1 MSIYI
6 DNTNIAEQLDASR
19 NLYIDN
25 LYVRN
30 NNKGNIEALNTL
42 YNNEL
47 VLNSFGNC
55 YTLTEDNYDSST
67 QSFIMNVDNFFNN
80 SIDVSKDDY
89 VYGYVHMYYNYNDTS
104 TKNSGVRSCYYSNYI
119 KGTFTDTSLSKVR
132 VPKQMITEI
141 ILEIITMKVIKM

>member
-6 DNTNIAEQLDASR
+6 DNTHISEQLDASR

-30 NNKGNIEALNTL
+30 NNTGNIEALNTL

-67 QSFIMNVDNFFNN
+67 
-80 SIDVSKDDY
+80 
-89 VYGYVHMYYNYNDTS
+89 
-104 TKNSGVRSCYYSNYI
+104 
-119 KGTFTDTSLSKVR
+119 
-132 VPKQMITEI
+132 
-141 ILEIITMKVIKM
+141 

>member
-47 VLNSFGNC
+47 VLNS
-55 YTLTEDNYDSST
+55 
-67 QSFIMNVDNFFNN
+67 
-80 SIDVSKDDY
+80 
-89 VYGYVHMYYNYNDTS
+89 
-104 TKNSGVRSCYYSNYI
+104 
-119 KGTFTDTSLSKVR
+119 
-132 VPKQMITEI
+132 
-141 ILEIITMKVIKM
+141 LEIVIH

>member
-6 DNTNIAEQLDASR
+6 DNTNISESLDASR

-67 QSFIMNVDNFFNN
+67 
-80 SIDVSKDDY
+80 
-89 VYGYVHMYYNYNDTS
+89 
-104 TKNSGVRSCYYSNYI
+104 
-119 KGTFTDTSLSKVR
+119 
-132 VPKQMITEI
+132 
-141 ILEIITMKVIKM
+141 

>member
-6 DNTNIAEQLDASR
+6 DNTNISEPLDTSR

-67 QSFIMNVDNFFNN
+67 
-80 SIDVSKDDY
+80 
-89 VYGYVHMYYNYNDTS
+89 
-104 TKNSGVRSCYYSNYI
+104 
-119 KGTFTDTSLSKVR
+119 
-132 VPKQMITEI
+132 
-141 ILEIITMKVIKM
+141 

>member
-6 DNTNIAEQLDASR
+6 DNTNISESLDVSR

-67 QSFIMNVDNFFNN
+67 
-80 SIDVSKDDY
+80 
-89 VYGYVHMYYNYNDTS
+89 
-104 TKNSGVRSCYYSNYI
+104 
-119 KGTFTDTSLSKVR
+119 
-132 VPKQMITEI
+132 
-141 ILEIITMKVIKM
+141 

>member
-6 DNTNIAEQLDASR
+6 DNTNISEQLDASN

-67 QSFIMNVDNFFNN
+67 
-80 SIDVSKDDY
+80 
-89 VYGYVHMYYNYNDTS
+89 
-104 TKNSGVRSCYYSNYI
+104 
-119 KGTFTDTSLSKVR
+119 
-132 VPKQMITEI
+132 
-141 ILEIITMKVIKM
+141 

>member
-6 DNTNIAEQLDASR
+6 DNTNISELLDVSR

-67 QSFIMNVDNFFNN
+67 
-80 SIDVSKDDY
+80 
-89 VYGYVHMYYNYNDTS
+89 
-104 TKNSGVRSCYYSNYI
+104 
-119 KGTFTDTSLSKVR
+119 
-132 VPKQMITEI
+132 
-141 ILEIITMKVIKM
+141 

>member
-6 DNTNIAEQLDASR
+6 DNTNISESLDTSR

-55 YTLTEDNYDSST
+55 YTFTEDNYDSST
-67 QSFIMNVDNFFNN
+67 
-80 SIDVSKDDY
+80 
-89 VYGYVHMYYNYNDTS
+89 
-104 TKNSGVRSCYYSNYI
+104 
-119 KGTFTDTSLSKVR
+119 
-132 VPKQMITEI
+132 
-141 ILEIITMKVIKM
+141 

>member
-6 DNTNIAEQLDASR
+6 DNTNISEQLDASR

-67 QSFIMNVDNFFNN
+67 
-80 SIDVSKDDY
+80 
-89 VYGYVHMYYNYNDTS
+89 
-104 TKNSGVRSCYYSNYI
+104 
-119 KGTFTDTSLSKVR
+119 
-132 VPKQMITEI
+132 
-141 ILEIITMKVIKM
+141 

>member
-6 DNTNIAEQLDASR
+6 DNTNISEPLDAYR

-67 QSFIMNVDNFFNN
+67 
-80 SIDVSKDDY
+80 
-89 VYGYVHMYYNYNDTS
+89 
-104 TKNSGVRSCYYSNYI
+104 
-119 KGTFTDTSLSKVR
+119 
-132 VPKQMITEI
+132 
-141 ILEIITMKVIKM
+141 